1 MTTQVT
7 GTGIVLPDG
16 SVLTTAATATV
27 LGNGQIYSI
36 VAHVSGTRYTNT
48 TTKPWWIIVS
58 GRSDNGSTIS
68 GFCQLSTS
76 TSDQC
81 VYNVNGAAYGGIHV
95 GCFLVPPG
103 YNYYI
108 SGSWTQVARLSS

>member
-7 GTGIVLPDG
+7 GTGITLPDG

-27 LGNGQIYSI
+27 LGSNQVYSI

-48 TTKPWWIIVS
+48 STKPWWIIVS
-58 GRSDNGSTIS
+58 GSSANFSTIQ
-68 GFCQLSTS
+68 GYAQLSTS
-76 TSDQC
+76 GSNQC
-81 VYNVNGAAYGGIHV
+81 VYNVNGAAYGGIHAA
-95 GCFLVPPG
+95 CFLVPPG

-108 SGSWTQVARLSS
+108 TGSWAQVARLAG